1 MNKRTITIL
10 VFTILLISGFASAQD
25 ARLPLNPPPGYYG
38 SITVNGQPAAAGTT
52 ITAIIGGE
60 VRGSITT
67 AGPGNYGDNPGP
79 TKLWIRS
86 YQNEPGSTVTFYVSG
101 VAARQTAKLPDAGT
115 TNKADLTFTGVP
127 VPSQTGTSGGSSG
140 GGGNSSSNGGNSS
153 SGGVVNTTST
163 PSTTMMLGS
172 NQSGITP
179 EVIGIPS
186 KLSQAFDASPLAVLP
201 TNSAVIIGV
210 AILLVSIIIAAPHF
224 KKK

>member
-10 VFTILLISGFASAQD
+10 VFTILLTSGFASAQD
-25 ARLPLNPPPGYYG
+25 ARFPLNPPPGYYG

-52 ITAIIGGE
+52 ITAMIGGE

-67 AGPGNYGDNPGP
+67 AGPGIYGDNPGP
-79 TKLWIRS
+79 AKLWIRS

-101 VAARQTAKLPDAGT
+101 VAAQQTAKLPDAGT

-127 VPSQTGTSGGSSG
+127 VPSQAGTSGGSSG
-140 GGGNSSSNGGNSS
+140 GSSSGGSSNNSSSN
-153 SGGVVNTTST
+153 SGVNKTLIS
-163 PSTTMMLGS
+163 STTIMPGS
-172 NQSGITP
+172 DKSGTTP

-186 KLSQAFDASPLAVLP
+186 KLSQALDASPLAALP
-201 TNSAVIIGV
+201 TSPAVIIGV
-210 AILLVSIIIAAPHF
+210 AILLVSIVIAALRF